1 MASDTLS
8 HFRSLN
14 CSRNS
19 LESFLEKLK
28 KTPLGETICFHQR
41 IPAQPSRW
49 GKPKIPFPESIR
61 KALARKGID
70 RLYAHQ
76 IEALEKIQRGEQVV
90 VSTPTASGKSLIYV
104 LASLFRLLQDPSSKS
119 LYLFPIK
126 ALEQDQRKMLEDWA
140 PLLPFAPSPFSAIYD
155 GDTPVSQRKKIRQTA
170 PAVLISNPDMLHMGI
185 LSYHEQWKDFFQNL
199 KLVVLDEA
207 HVYKGILGSHLVQV
221 IRRLRRICR
230 LYQSEPQFILSSAT
244 ITQPEFLAQSLIGF
258 PFEAVQESG
267 CPSPAKHFLFLNP
280 EISPAAIGARLFGY
294 CLSKGKKTILFTQ
307 GRRITELIHMWVE
320 QMIPGLKGKISSYRA
335 GFLPEERRIIERR
348 LASGE
353 LLGVITTSAL
363 EMGID
368 IGTLD
373 VCLLVGYPGSVINTW
388 QRGGRVGRSQR
399 ESAII
404 LIAQADA
411 LDQYFI
417 RHPEDFFDRS
427 FEIAV
432 LDPDNSPILKAHLTC
447 AAAEFPLSVQ
457 DPFFSP
463 ARHLLEIQELEKE
476 GKLLLTARGEEWI
489 SARRRP
495 HREVNIR
502 SIGEAFTILT
512 GKKGGVV
519 GTLDRLRAFRE
530 CHPGGIYLHKAESYL
545 VEDLDLKEKNVYVTR
560 KEVNYYTRIVAQ
572 KETEIIERDRVRP
585 VKNFLIS
592 FGKILVTETFSG
604 YEKRAIQGQE
614 LLGVYPLDLPSQT
627 FETEGLW
634 IEIEE
639 AIQDRMKERGYQVMG
654 GLHALEHG
662 AISMFPLYALC
673 DRGDIGG
680 ICYPHHPQVGKGAI
694 FIYDGYPGGVGLS
707 KRGFEMIEGL
717 LQKTLQLIFDC
728 PCEQGCPSCIH
739 SPQCGS
745 GNKPLDKQGALYLI
759 RLLLDMEPFAFPD
772 GQAISLKEQPND
784 DTIRAIKPS
793 GLRLGF
799 FDLETQRLA
808 EEVGGWG
815 NKHLMRLS
823 VGVVYDSQDD
833 RYHHYREEENE
844 ALIAHLKQFDLII
857 GFNIKSFDYGVLRGY
872 SSYDFSSLPTL
883 DLLED
888 VFACLGFRLSLD
900 HLAQKTLGIQKSANG
915 LQAVQWFREGKFEP
929 LSQYCQQDVE
939 MTKSLFEE
947 GQTKGFLLFE
957 SKGGQIVR
965 CPVDWSPGRIEKL
978 LKMRK

>member
-1 MASDTLS
+1 M
-8 HFRSLN
+8 
-14 CSRNS
+14 
-19 LESFLEKLK
+19 
-28 KTPLGETICFHQR
+28 
-41 IPAQPSRW
+41 PSRW
-49 GKPKIPFPESIR
+49 GETPASFPKEVR
-61 KALARKGID
+61 QALARRGIS

-76 IEALEKIQRGEQVV
+76 VEALEKILRGDQVI

-104 LASLFRLLQDPSSKS
+104 LTSLLRLLQDPSAKS

-140 PLLPFAPSPFSAIYD
+140 PLLPVTSTPFSAIYD
-155 GDTPVSQRKKIRQTA
+155 GDTPASQRKKIRQTL
-170 PAVLISNPDMLHMGI
+170 PAILISNPDMLHLGI

-230 LYQSEPQFILSSAT
+230 LYNSNPQFVLSSAT
-244 ITQPEFLAQSLIGF
+244 IAHPEIFSQSLIGL
-258 PFEAVQESG
+258 PFQAVQDSG
-267 CPSPAKHFLFLNP
+267 CPSPTKHFLFLNP
-280 EISPAAIGARLFGY
+280 DISPAAIGARLLVY

-320 QMIPGLKGKISSYRA
+320 QMMPALKGRISSYRA
-335 GFLPEERRIIERR
+335 GFLPEERRIIEQR

-353 LLGVITTSAL
+353 LLGVISTSAL

-368 IGTLD
+368 IGSLD

-427 FEIAV
+427 FETAV

-447 AAAEFPLSVQ
+447 AAAELPLSTQ
-457 DPFFSP
+457 DPFFP
-463 ARHLLEIQELEKE
+463 AVRHLREIQELEKE
-476 GKLLLTARGEEWI
+476 GRLFMTARGEEWI
-489 SARRRP
+489 SAQRRP

-502 SIGEAFTILT
+502 SVGEAFTILT
-512 GKKGGVV
+512 RKKGGVV

-530 CHPGGIYLHKAESYL
+530 CHPGGIYLHKAESYQ
-545 VEDLDLKEKNVYVTR
+545 VEELDLKARNVYVTR
-560 KEVNYYTRIVAQ
+560 KEVDYYTRIVAQ
-572 KETEIIERDRVRP
+572 KETEIIERRKVKPVR
-585 VKNFLIS
+585 NFLVS
-592 FGKILVTETFSG
+592 FGKILVTETFTG

-634 IEIEE
+634 MEIDEV
-639 AIQDRMKERGYQVMG
+639 IQDQIKGQGHQVMG

-662 AISMFPLYALC
+662 AISIFPLYALC

-680 ICYPHHPQVGKGAI
+680 ICYPHHPQVGKAAI
-694 FIYDGYPGGVGLS
+694 FIYDGYPGGVGLA
-707 KRGFEMIEGL
+707 KRGFEIIEDL
-717 LQKTLQLIFDC
+717 LQKTLYLIAEC
-728 PCEQGCPSCIH
+728 PCEEGCPSCIH

-745 GNKPLDKQGALYLI
+745 GNKPLDKRGALYLT
-759 RLLLDMEPFAFPD
+759 RLLLDLDPLISPA
-772 GQAISLKEQPND
+772 GQAVFLKDLPKD
-784 DTIRAIKPS
+784 DKINEDLTIGP
-793 GLRLGF
+793 RLGF

-823 VGVVYDSQDD
+823 VAVVYDSRDKQ
-833 RYHHYREEENE
+833 YHHYREGDSE
-844 ALIAHLKQFDLII
+844 ALIAHLRQFDLII

-872 SSYDFSSLPTL
+872 SSFDFNSLPTL

-888 VFACLGFRLSLD
+888 VFSCLGFRLSLD

-915 LQAVQWFREGKFEP
+915 LQAVQWFREGELEL
-929 LSQYCQQDVE
+929 LSQYCRKDVE
-939 MTKSLFEE
+939 ITKSLFEE
-947 GQTKGFLLFE
+947 GREKGYLLFE
-957 SKGGQIVR
+957 SKGGQMVR
-965 CPVDWSPGRIEKL
+965 CPVDWRPERIEKL
-978 LKMRK
+978 LKVRR